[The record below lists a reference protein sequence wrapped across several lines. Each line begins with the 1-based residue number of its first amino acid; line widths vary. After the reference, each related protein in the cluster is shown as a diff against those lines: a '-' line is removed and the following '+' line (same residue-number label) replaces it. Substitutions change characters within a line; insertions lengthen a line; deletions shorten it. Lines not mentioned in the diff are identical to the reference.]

1 MCILGTVCRRI
12 KLFDIGLFA
21 NINDFAAKV
30 RSVRTADLYAMRS
43 ERPVSALNVEMCIVQ
58 HLSLSALSC
67 RWRPPQ
73 DAAARPVEPDFRA
86 FCSIFA
92 G

>member
-1 MCILGTVCRRI
+1 VQFPPDTGPYIDGLEDLPPPLADRQSYRV
-12 KLFDIGLFA
+12 LFA
-21 NINDFAAKV
+21 
-30 RSVRTADLYAMRS
+30 YYMRLT
-43 ERPVSALNVEMCIVQ
+43 ALNVEICMAQ

-67 RWRPPQ
+67 LWRPPQ